1 MVIEKGIKKA
11 LAIRKE
17 QLRNEKLKNNA
28 DILPFVTT
36 YNLIN
41 SKAFLKL
48 RNLESQ
54 PVNLKR
60 LLCSLNFL
68 TNKPTFRTAKQK
80 KLLLLQLYYRG

>member
-11 LAIRKE
+11 LAIPME

-48 RNLESQ
+48 RNLEYQ

-68 TNKPTFRTAKQK
+68 TNFQNCKAEKAAFAAII
-80 KLLLLQLYYRG
+80 L